1 MASIKSSNIDGF
13 QMNFNYQQVV
23 QLVDKYL
30 ENDTKYFQLH
40 DLLNASSVNPTV
52 TGLYDNDYPNLAEIA
67 LTIKSLTNLQ
77 TLKTIPLPSELTNQ
91 FSHAQ
96 QNCEMGLFTDI
107 NRAWLTI
114 DSNIYLWTYDN
125 GSDVAYYDGLTE
137 PILGVGL
144 IKPRKGV
151 FKDYI
156 KYLLCLTTSVEIVI
170 LGLTCN
176 LENGEIVDLLLIPEP
191 IFSLP
196 TDNVIMSIIQG
207 TDSGR
212 IFLGGKDGC
221 LYEIYYQAT
230 ETWYSKKCKK
240 INHSRSTF
248 SFLLPTMFNFSS
260 IDPIV
265 QIEVDNSRNILY
277 TRTENGTIDVYD
289 LGSNGD
295 QTYRCA
301 SKSLNSIAYTAS
313 QIVKTIDSKNFKPIV
328 HIQPVENCESVY
340 INLIAFTQSGFR
352 LYLTTYNTMR
362 SDSRPENLNLVHVR
376 LPPGYTALSSSQRA
390 NNVHLAYHRRGNT
403 LLVAAQN
410 DGKDVLWTLNNDPF
424 PFERQLSEVYC
435 AIPIHNKIW
444 KMTEEMRPQI
454 VQQKNLVKIADS
466 TKPVEFEPPTLITQ
480 EMEESRKYVFLT
492 ANGVHICNKP
502 RPVDHFKQ
510 LLIDNR
516 GYDNEAVKGF
526 FLLYKENQACAIAL
540 TLACNTQS
548 PQEKLL
554 AEWAKLAF
562 FKYGGESQIAYSNQ
576 NINST
581 HPVQISTPNQS
592 MKMNQ
597 SIPPLASPITQSPI
611 QPLQS
616 LVALS
621 PSYDRRR
628 LPTSPSLQTSFAN
641 QTMNSPNF
649 AMNQQQQQLISNQST
664 AQPVQNI
671 EPSVQYSSKHNGLY
685 LYFTRL
691 VRPIWNFHV
700 VRSQIVKIV
709 NDNRECLL
717 SSISVEEIN
726 IYLEKLSNLKDFLIK
741 NIQFTNQDTN
751 VNYTFMNQ
759 LPAQIFTAQT
769 HEKTSFCNLLQLI
782 SRCLEVLGL
791 WRLLNEGEF
800 FKLAACLPKELQIQL
815 KSMNFKD
822 LVVQGNEICALLASA
837 LVQCCIEENQNT
849 DVTCNKLNEVCP
861 SIFKQENALLA
872 KAHEI
877 INKAKSCENKKDAE
891 QMVEEAVSIF
901 RNIGSRINLEQ
912 ASILLESVRAFKEIV
927 KLVVEI
933 SAARDKDNLALHYYR
948 NGEPVEDNQGRSVY
962 YMRCQTYK
970 ILLDVY
976 ERLVQKTKSLIQI
989 KSQQQNTSSMN
1000 TSIFN
1005 LTSNLNSQPMES
1017 NNSNVLFDQLT
1028 QEQAKNYSEIVLNEV
1043 IANDDELLHCTFYDW
1058 FFEHQQKDTLLKI
1071 KSVHL
1076 ENYLKKKAKQID
1088 NFATYDLLWMY
1099 YEKNGDFRSAAQ
1111 ILSMLAEKYSTEI
1124 DLYRRIE
1131 YLSRAIVSMK
1141 SCQSNV
1147 SKSYHVKDA
1156 DLVKTSGEFLHELEE
1171 KMDVGKIQLQILE
1184 NLQKMQSNPSIENAI
1199 SRLNVE
1205 LLDISNLYE
1214 EYADRFDLPE
1224 CKLAII
1230 YSAGHYEPILV
1241 ENLWEAIIEKK
1252 LAELY
1257 NKPES
1262 FVKLVLSDKIKSLFR
1277 IYQQSEN
1284 YFPVEF
1290 VVRYLESKTRNPQ
1303 TEPDWLVKTLLSLD
1317 FSLNYLLE
1325 IYHKL
1330 YQTKDPNANWPDKS
1344 SQLLNI
1350 IIFILNTFCRNPN
1363 ILPPNHKKSFVTKCL
1378 DVIASYQIDLQ
1389 SKGGNRTAN
1398 SLISELKNIQNKLE
1412 KIL

>member
-1 MASIKSSNIDGF
+1 M
-13 QMNFNYQQVV
+13 
-23 QLVDKYL
+23 
-30 ENDTKYFQLH
+30 
-40 DLLNASSVNPTV
+40 

-77 TLKTIPLPSELTNQ
+77 TLQTIPLPSELTNQ
-91 FSHAQ
+91 FVHAQ
-96 QNCEMGLFTDI
+96 QNCEMGLFTEI

-114 DSNIYLWTYDN
+114 DSNIYLWAYDN
-125 GSDVAYYDGLTE
+125 ASDVAYYDGLTE

-144 IKPRKGV
+144 IKPRQGV

-156 KYLLCLTTSVEIVI
+156 KYLLCLTTSVEILI

-176 LENGEIVDLLLIPEP
+176 VENGEIVDLLLIPEP

-196 TDNVIMSIIQG
+196 TDNVVMNIIQG

-212 IFLGGKDGC
+212 LFLGGKDGC
-221 LYEIYYQAT
+221 LYEIFYQAT

-240 INHSRSTF
+240 MNHSRSTF
-248 SFLLPTMFNFSS
+248 SFLLPTMFNFSTV
-260 IDPIV
+260 DPIV
-265 QIEVDNSRNILY
+265 QIEVDNTRNILY

-301 SKSLNSIAYTAS
+301 SKSLSSIAYTAS

-340 INLIAFTQSGFR
+340 INLIAITQSGFR
-352 LYLTTYNTMR
+352 LYLTTYNSAR

-403 LLVAAQN
+403 ILVATQN
-410 DGKDVLWTLNNDPF
+410 DGKDVLWILNNDPF

-435 AIPIHNKIW
+435 AIPVHNTIW

-454 VQQKNLVKIADS
+454 VHQKNLVKLGNSSKA
-466 TKPVEFEPPTLITQ
+466 VEFEPPTLITQ

-492 ANGVHICNKP
+492 ANGVHICYKP
-502 RPVDHFKQ
+502 RPVDHLKQ
-510 LLIDNR
+510 LLLDNQ

-540 TLACNTQS
+540 TLACNIQS
-548 PQEKLL
+548 PQEKIF

-576 NINST
+576 NGA
-581 HPVQISTPNQS
+581 HQVQISTPNQS
-592 MKMNQ
+592 IINQ

-628 LPTSPSLQTSFAN
+628 LPTSPPTQQQFIN
-641 QTMNSPNF
+641 QTMNSP
-649 AMNQQQQQLISNQST
+649 AMNQQQLIGNQST
-664 AQPVQNI
+664 AVQNI
-671 EPSVQYSSKHNGLY
+671 EPTVQYSSKHNGLY

-691 VRPIWNFHV
+691 IRPIWNYHV
-700 VRSQIVKIV
+700 VKSQIVKTV
-709 NDNRECLL
+709 NGNRECLF
-717 SSISVEEIN
+717 SSITVEEIN

-751 VNYTFMNQ
+751 VNYSFMNQ

-769 HEKTSFCNLLQLI
+769 HEKTSFYNLLQLI

-791 WRLLNEGEF
+791 WRLLNENEF

-822 LVVQGNEICALLASA
+822 LVVLGNEICALLASA
-837 LVQCCIEENQNT
+837 LVQCCIEENLNT
-849 DVTCNKLNEVCP
+849 ETTCNKLNEVCP

-877 INKAKSCENKKDAE
+877 INKAKLCQSKKDAE
-891 QMVEEAVSIF
+891 SMIEEAVSIF

-912 ASILLESVRAFKEIV
+912 ACVLLESVHAFKEIV
-927 KLVVEI
+927 KLVIEI
-933 SAARDKDNLALHYYR
+933 SAARDKDNLALYYYK
-948 NGEPVEDNQGRSVY
+948 NGEPVEDNQGRNVY
-962 YMRCQTYK
+962 FLRCQTYK
-970 ILLDVY
+970 LLIDVY
-976 ERLVQKTKSLIQI
+976 ERLVQKTKSLIQM
-989 KSQQQNTSSMN
+989 KSQQQTSAQSSLN

-1005 LTSNLNSQPMES
+1005 LTGNLINQTES
-1017 NNSNVLFDQLT
+1017 NQQPGLFEQLN
-1028 QEQAKNYSEIVLNEV
+1028 QEQAKNYSEIILNEV
-1043 IANDDELLHCTFYDW
+1043 ITSEDELLHCTFYDW

-1076 ENYLKKKAKQID
+1076 ENYLKKKAKQND
-1088 NFATYDLLWMY
+1088 NFATFDLLWMY
-1099 YEKNGDFRSAAQ
+1099 YEKNGDFRAAAQ
-1111 ILSMLAEKYSTEI
+1111 ILAILAEKYSNEI
-1124 DLYRRIE
+1124 DLYKRLE

-1141 SCQSNV
+1141 SCQSSV
-1147 SKSYHVKDA
+1147 CKSSYDKND

-1171 KMDVGKIQLQILE
+1171 KMDVGTIQLQILE
-1184 NLQKMQSNPSIENAI
+1184 HLQKMQSNPSIENAI
-1199 SRLNVE
+1199 ARLNVD
-1205 LLDISNLYE
+1205 LLDISQLYE

-1224 CKLAII
+1224 CQLAII
-1230 YSAGHYEPILV
+1230 YSAGHYNAILV
-1241 ENLWEAIIEKK
+1241 ENLWERIIEKQF
-1252 LAELY
+1252 AELT
-1257 NKPES
+1257 NKPET
-1262 FVKLVLSDKIKSLFR
+1262 FIKLVLSDKIKSLFKA
-1277 IYQQSEN
+1277 YQQSEK
-1284 YFPVEF
+1284 YIP
-1290 VVRYLESKTRNPQ
+1290 
-1303 TEPDWLVKTLLSLD
+1303 
-1317 FSLNYLLE
+1317 
-1325 IYHKL
+1325 IGKL
-1330 YQTKDPNANWPDKS
+1330 
-1344 SQLLNI
+1344 I
-1350 IIFILNTFCRNPN
+1350 
-1363 ILPPNHKKSFVTKCL
+1363 
-1378 DVIASYQIDLQ
+1378 
-1389 SKGGNRTAN
+1389 
-1398 SLISELKNIQNKLE
+1398 
-1412 KIL
+1412 